1 MPSFEIRGAGDQKKP
16 GPKMPN
22 MYSPTT
28 PMKPN
33 PNRRFEPGVVDT
45 TAVRLAYKMK
55 EGFGKNS

>member
-1 MPSFEIRGAGDQKKP
+1 
-16 GPKMPN
+16 MPN

-55 EGFGKNS
+55 EGFGRNS